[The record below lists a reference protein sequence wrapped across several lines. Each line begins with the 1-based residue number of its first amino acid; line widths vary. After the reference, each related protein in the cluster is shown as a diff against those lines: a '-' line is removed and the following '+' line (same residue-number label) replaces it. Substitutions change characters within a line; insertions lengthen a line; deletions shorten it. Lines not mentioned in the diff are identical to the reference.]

1 MFIQKSSNSQTPFE
15 GSFNAWE
22 TRLASIAAAAC
33 CLAAL
38 LCSAGCVSSG
48 ATAASSNAQGVEYFS
63 EGQYDKAIAYFQE
76 SIEEN
81 PESAETY
88 YNLGSAYQRKA
99 NQTGDLNLLTQA
111 EDAYWHALQLEPAP
125 ETIVCCY
132 RGIATSSTA
141 RGDSAGAMRT
151 LEEWRDRNPDSIE
164 PKLEIA
170 YLLEAQDRD
179 DDAYD
184 ALQAITEIAP
194 NDYRAYYKMGTL
206 SERAGDLD
214 DAVEQTN
221 VAAQLAPSNSEVLH
235 RAQSLESQYAAKQ
248 RRLEREQEKE
258 ESEANSEPTLADN
271 TEVVTQT
278 AHVPATSAE
287 FETPQLVL
295 PADDAPAQPAAQPQ
309 IQPQTQPAAAPTAA
323 PVQTSQ
329 APQLGF
335 GEVVVYSE
343 GRAVE
348 PYAVASRP
356 ASVSN
361 SSGAKFVRKEND
373 SRRVVTDG
381 DVKWISS
388 AVAQA
393 NESISQT
400 SATIARKSQEA
411 ADKATAAARDLSNAA
426 NQAANAASETA
437 QNVANAANQ
446 AVDTAKSTAQNVR
459 TEATNAV
466 NQAVDAART
475 TAQNVRTEAA
485 NAADAVAQSANQ
497 AISAVSPQRIYIP
510 APIVDEPPKNER
522 TDLGSGF
529 PRLRAGSIF

>member
-15 GSFNAWE
+15 GLFNAWE

-33 CLAAL
+33 CLTAL

-111 EDAYWHALQLEPAP
+111 EDAYWHALQLDPAP

-248 RRLEREQEKE
+248 RKLEREQEKE
-258 ESEANSEPTLADN
+258 ESEANSAPTLADN
-271 TEVVTQT
+271 TEVITQT

-295 PADDAPAQPAAQPQ
+295 PADDVPAQPAA
-309 IQPQTQPAAAPTAA
+309 QPQTQPAAAPTAA

-335 GEVVVYSE
+335 GEVVVYSG

-356 ASVSN
+356 AAVSN
-361 SSGAKFVRKEND
+361 SSGAKFVRKESD

-411 ADKATAAARDLSNAA
+411 ADKATTAARDLS
-426 NQAANAASETA
+426 NAASETA

-446 AVDTAKSTAQNVR
+446 AVDTAKSTAQNV
-459 TEATNAV
+459 ANAA

-497 AISAVSPQRIYIP
+497 VVSAVSPQRIYIP
-510 APIVDEPPKNER
+510 APVVDEQPKNER

>member
-15 GSFNAWE
+15 GLFNAWE

-33 CLAAL
+33 CLTAL

-111 EDAYWHALQLEPAP
+111 EDAYWRALQLDPAP

-248 RRLEREQEKE
+248 RKLEREQEKE
-258 ESEANSEPTLADN
+258 ESEANSAPTLADN
-271 TEVVTQT
+271 TEVITQT

-309 IQPQTQPAAAPTAA
+309 TQPETPTAA
-323 PVQTSQ
+323 PTQTSQ

-335 GEVVVYSE
+335 GEVVVYSG

-356 ASVSN
+356 AAVSN

-411 ADKATAAARDLSNAA
+411 ADKATAAARNLSNAA
-426 NQAANAASETA
+426 NQAADAASETA

-446 AVDTAKSTAQNVR
+446 AVDTAKSTAQNV
-459 TEATNAV
+459 ANAA

-497 AISAVSPQRIYIP
+497 VVSAVSPQRIYIP
-510 APIVDEPPKNER
+510 APVVDEPRKNER

>member
-1 MFIQKSSNSQTPFE
+1 
-15 GSFNAWE
+15 
-22 TRLASIAAAAC
+22 
-33 CLAAL
+33 
-38 LCSAGCVSSG
+38 
-48 ATAASSNAQGVEYFS
+48 
-63 EGQYDKAIAYFQE
+63 
-76 SIEEN
+76 
-81 PESAETY
+81 
-88 YNLGSAYQRKA
+88 
-99 NQTGDLNLLTQA
+99 
-111 EDAYWHALQLEPAP
+111 
-125 ETIVCCY
+125 
-132 RGIATSSTA
+132 
-141 RGDSAGAMRT
+141 
-151 LEEWRDRNPDSIE
+151 
-164 PKLEIA
+164 
-170 YLLEAQDRD
+170 
-179 DDAYD
+179 
-184 ALQAITEIAP
+184 
-194 NDYRAYYKMGTL
+194 
-206 SERAGDLD
+206 
-214 DAVEQTN
+214 
-221 VAAQLAPSNSEVLH
+221 VLH

-466 NQAVDAART
+466 NQAVDAAKT

-485 NAADAVAQSANQ
+485 NAADAVAQSASQ

>member
-295 PADDAPAQPAAQPQ
+295 PADDAPAQPGPARR
-309 IQPQTQPAAAPTAA
+309 AAADP
-323 PVQTSQ
+323 
-329 APQLGF
+329 
-335 GEVVVYSE
+335 
-343 GRAVE
+343 
-348 PYAVASRP
+348 
-356 ASVSN
+356 
-361 SSGAKFVRKEND
+361 
-373 SRRVVTDG
+373 
-381 DVKWISS
+381 
-388 AVAQA
+388 
-393 NESISQT
+393 
-400 SATIARKSQEA
+400 
-411 ADKATAAARDLSNAA
+411 
-426 NQAANAASETA
+426 AANAAGRGPDRRARADKSGAPAWLRRSRRLFRRTRGRTVRRRLAPDVGLEFFRSEVRSQRKRLA
-437 QNVANAANQ
+437 PRRNRRRRQ
-446 AVDTAKSTAQNVR
+446 VDFVR
-459 TEATNAV
+459 
-466 NQAVDAART
+466 
-475 TAQNVRTEAA
+475 
-485 NAADAVAQSANQ
+485 
-497 AISAVSPQRIYIP
+497 
-510 APIVDEPPKNER
+510 
-522 TDLGSGF
+522 G
-529 PRLRAGSIF
+529 RAGEREYFSDERDDREKVARGGR